1 MHYQQLANAR
11 GMLFPGEDPSPK
23 QNLAALTPENSNYV
37 EMDEVDEED
46 DLFLPPSD
54 TRGRSTQSF
63 RIPSFRIPSRPSL
76 DRRTSSV
83 MLGGPA
89 GMCVWS
95 PRRDAPG
102 PQRESIVALGPQIAL
117 LLCYCIYCRTT
128 SNIAPVY
135 VFCCNIYGVPIKT
148 SFVQLPLEQLFDS
161 HNNSIFRT
169 KATCRATFQFAQ

>member
-1 MHYQQLANAR
+1 MHYQQLANVR

-37 EMDEVDEED
+37 EMDEVDEEE

-83 MLGGPA
+83 MLGGLT
-89 GMCVWS
+89 GMCGCRGGML
-95 PRRDAPG
+95 P
-102 PQRESIVALGPQIAL
+102 AL
-117 LLCYCIYCRTT
+117 
-128 SNIAPVY
+128 
-135 VFCCNIYGVPIKT
+135 K
-148 SFVQLPLEQLFDS
+148 E
-161 HNNSIFRT
+161 
-169 KATCRATFQFAQ
+169 KASSLSVLR